1 MPAFMAINSKAVDI
15 VVVVNEED
23 FKAKVVVM
31 DLAIS
36 PDIVN
41 FSKRKEMSK
50 KLLVS

>member
-23 FKAKVVVM
+23 IKAKVAAM

-36 PDIVN
+36 QDIVI